1 MINLTHFPYHEQFF
15 LLKKIYEKCCL
26 DSRINIWSLFV
37 LFLRHDFIMLALDGL
52 ELTEMCLPGL
62 PNAGIKGMCPDT
74 WLDIGISNF

>member
-52 ELTEMCLPGL
+52 ELAAKTFCSASPMHCHSH
-62 PNAGIKGMCPDT
+62 
-74 WLDIGISNF
+74 LDPPLKRN